1 MIRTF
6 FIALTV
12 AFAIQLDCAAAA
24 TSTVDSGAKPYLILG
39 GLVAG
44 LLFLSLG
51 IMYLARG
58 ISRRQ
63 MAARSLQWPV
73 TEGRILSASVKT
85 EMRSDSE
92 GSDMEVYLPEASYSY
107 TVAGKAYQGNVIRF
121 GIEQFGYG
129 VLERAQKHIERYE
142 AGTPVPVHYDPN
154 DSAVAVLEPGESGST
169 RNLIAGSLF
178 FLVGVFCAV
187 FTVWIISLGAQ

>member
-12 AFAIQLDCAAAA
+12 AAIQLDSAAAA

-51 IMYLARG
+51 IMYLVSG

-187 FTVWIISLGAQ
+187 FTVWIISLGTQ

>member
-1 MIRTF
+1 VIKTF

-12 AFAIQLDCAAAA
+12 SFAIQLNSAAAA

-63 MAARSLQWPV
+63 MAGDRRQD
-73 TEGRILSASVKT
+73 SV
-85 EMRSDSE
+85 R
-92 GSDMEVYLPEASYSY
+92 
-107 TVAGKAYQGNVIRF
+107 
-121 GIEQFGYG
+121 
-129 VLERAQKHIERYE
+129 
-142 AGTPVPVHYDPN
+142 
-154 DSAVAVLEPGESGST
+154 
-169 RNLIAGSLF
+169 
-178 FLVGVFCAV
+178 
-187 FTVWIISLGAQ
+187 LGQN

>member
-1 MIRTF
+1 MIKTF

-12 AFAIQLDCAAAA
+12 AFASQLDSAAAA
-24 TSTVDSGAKPYLILG
+24 ASTVDSGAKPYLILG

-58 ISRRQ
+58 SSRRQ

-92 GSDMEVYLPEASYSY
+92 GSDMKATCRRRAIPIPLPARP
-107 TVAGKAYQGNVIRF
+107 IRETSF
-121 GIEQFGYG
+121 G
-129 VLERAQKHIERYE
+129 
-142 AGTPVPVHYDPN
+142 
-154 DSAVAVLEPGESGST
+154 SGL
-169 RNLIAGSLF
+169 NSL
-178 FLVGVFCAV
+178 VM
-187 FTVWIISLGAQ
+187 

>member
-1 MIRTF
+1 
-6 FIALTV
+6 
-12 AFAIQLDCAAAA
+12 
-24 TSTVDSGAKPYLILG
+24 LILG

-51 IMYLARG
+51 IIYLARG

-92 GSDMEVYLPEASYSY
+92 GSDMKVYLPEASYSY

-129 VLERAQKHIERYE
+129 VVERAQKHIERYE
-142 AGTPVPVHYDPN
+142 AGTPVPVHYDPD
-154 DSAVAVLEPGESGST
+154 DSAVAVLEPGESGGV

-178 FLVGVFCAV
+178 FSVGIFCAV
-187 FTVWIISLGAQ
+187 FTVWIISLGTQ

>member
-1 MIRTF
+1 
-6 FIALTV
+6 
-12 AFAIQLDCAAAA
+12 
-24 TSTVDSGAKPYLILG
+24 
-39 GLVAG
+39 
-44 LLFLSLG
+44 
-51 IMYLARG
+51 
-58 ISRRQ
+58 

-92 GSDMEVYLPEASYSY
+92 GSDMKVYLPEASYSY

-129 VLERAQKHIERYE
+129 VVERAQKHIERYE
-142 AGTPVPVHYDPN
+142 AGAPVPVHYDPY
-154 DSAVAVLEPGESGST
+154 DSAVAVLEPGESGGM

-178 FLVGVFCAV
+178 FLVGIFCAV
-187 FTVWIISLGAQ
+187 FTVWIIGLGTQ

>member
-12 AFAIQLDCAAAA
+12 AAIQLDSAAAA

-51 IMYLARG
+51 IMYLVRG

-142 AGTPVPVHYDPN
+142 AGTPVLVHYDPD

-187 FTVWIISLGAQ
+187 FTVWIISLGTQ

>member
-1 MIRTF
+1 
-6 FIALTV
+6 
-12 AFAIQLDCAAAA
+12 
-24 TSTVDSGAKPYLILG
+24 
-39 GLVAG
+39 
-44 LLFLSLG
+44 
-51 IMYLARG
+51 
-58 ISRRQ
+58 
-63 MAARSLQWPV
+63 V

-129 VLERAQKHIERYE
+129 VAELAQKHIERYE

-178 FLVGVFCAV
+178 FLVGIFCAV

>member
-12 AFAIQLDCAAAA
+12 AAIQLDSAAAA

-51 IMYLARG
+51 IMYLVRG

-73 TEGRILSASVKT
+73 TEGRILSASVRT

-121 GIEQFGYG
+121 GIVQFGYG

-187 FTVWIISLGAQ
+187 FTVWIISLGTQ

>member
-12 AFAIQLDCAAAA
+12 AAIQLDSAAAA

-51 IMYLARG
+51 IMYLVRG

-92 GSDMEVYLPEASYSY
+92 GSDMKVYLPQASYSY

-129 VLERAQKHIERYE
+129 VAELAQKHIERYE

-187 FTVWIISLGAQ
+187 FTVWIISLGTQ

>member
-12 AFAIQLDCAAAA
+12 AAIQLDSAAAA

-51 IMYLARG
+51 IMYLVRG

-178 FLVGVFCAV
+178 FLVGIFCAV

>member
-1 MIRTF
+1 MIKTF

-12 AFAIQLDCAAAA
+12 AFASQLDSAAAA
-24 TSTVDSGAKPYLILG
+24 ASTVDSGAKPYLILG

-92 GSDMEVYLPEASYSY
+92 GSDMKVYLPEASYSY

-129 VLERAQKHIERYE
+129 VVERARKHIERYE
-142 AGTPVPVHYDPN
+142 AGTPVPVHYDPD
-154 DSAVAVLEPGESGST
+154 DSAVAVLEPGESGGM

-178 FLVGVFCAV
+178 FFVGIFCAV
-187 FTVWIISLGAQ
+187 FTVWIISLGTH

>member
-1 MIRTF
+1 MIKTF

-12 AFAIQLDCAAAA
+12 SFAIQLNSAAAA

-92 GSDMEVYLPEASYSY
+92 GSDMEVYLPEARYSY

-129 VLERAQKHIERYE
+129 VAELAQKHIERYE

-154 DSAVAVLEPGESGST
+154 DSAVAVRVRQHAQFDRRLVVLPC
-169 RNLIAGSLF
+169 RH
-178 FLVGVFCAV
+178 FLCG
-187 FTVWIISLGAQ
+187 IYRMDY

>member
-1 MIRTF
+1 MIKTF

-12 AFAIQLDCAAAA
+12 AFAIQLDSAAAA

-73 TEGRILSASVKT
+73 TEGRILSASVN

-92 GSDMEVYLPEASYSY
+92 GSDMKVYLPEASYSY

-129 VLERAQKHIERYE
+129 VVERAQKHIERYE
-142 AGTPVPVHYDPN
+142 AGTPVSVHYDPDN
-154 DSAVAVLEPGESGST
+154 SAVAVLEPGESGGT

-178 FLVGVFCAV
+178 FLVGIFCAV
-187 FTVWIISLGAQ
+187 FTVWIISLGTQ

>member
-6 FIALTV
+6 FIAPTV
-12 AFAIQLDCAAAA
+12 AAIQLDSAAAA

-51 IMYLARG
+51 IMYLVRG

-187 FTVWIISLGAQ
+187 FTVWIISLGTQ

>member
-12 AFAIQLDCAAAA
+12 AAIQLDSAAAA

-187 FTVWIISLGAQ
+187 FTVWIISLGTQ

>member
-12 AFAIQLDCAAAA
+12 AAIQLDSAAAA

-51 IMYLARG
+51 IMYLVRG

-187 FTVWIISLGAQ
+187 FTVWIISLGTQ